1 MGKHAQR
8 SLGSLPMRWERNI
21 IRSVSKAYLREFL
34 RELRLARKIPAEVR
48 DELGLAYKLLLWHGC
63 DEVRG

>member
-1 MGKHAQR
+1 
-8 SLGSLPMRWERNI
+8 MRWERNI